1 MSIEQLY
8 KIYLQ
13 HPVICTDTRKI
24 SPGCLF
30 FALKG
35 EHFDGNSFAE
45 KALELGAAYAIVDW
59 KEGANDRLILVNDVL
74 SSLQE
79 LATYHRSQ
87 LHIPV
92 IGITG
97 SNGKTTTKELLYAV
111 LSQHYCT
118 FATHGNLNNHI
129 GVPLSILSIGPE
141 VHLAIIEMGANH
153 RQEIAQLCSIAQP
166 THGLITNIGKAHLDG
181 FGGMEG
187 VRKGKGELYEYLAK
201 TDGTAFVSHNSLELN
216 ALCRQYSLNK
226 VVFYGS
232 GMDNYISGNIS
243 QEVPFLSVSW
253 KRQRVEFDELKHEV
267 SSHLTGSYNLENILA
282 AICVGS
288 FFELRTEEINAGI
301 SGYIPSNN
309 RSQVS
314 KTDKNTLICDYY
326 NANPSSMA
334 AALENIEKLPA
345 ENKVLILGDMFELGA
360 ESAEEHA
367 SMVEKAL
374 QVPAS
379 RRLFIGADFFAQREK
394 AKKEEFYKSTEEA
407 YKAIEKQPINGA
419 TILLKGSRGMKL
431 ESLVALL

>member
-8 KIYLQ
+8 EIYLQ

-45 KALELGAAYAIVDW
+45 KALEMGAAYAIVDR
-59 KEGANDRLILVNDVL
+59 KSTENTRLLLVDDVL
-74 SSLQE
+74 HCLQK
-79 LATYHRSQ
+79 LATHHRKQ

-141 VHLAIIEMGANH
+141 IHMAIIEMGANH
-153 RQEIAQLCSIAQP
+153 QQEIAQLCRIAQP

-187 VRKGKGELYEYLAK
+187 VRKGKGELYDYLAI

-226 VVFYGS
+226 LVFYGS
-232 GMDNYISGNIS
+232 GMDNYISGSIS
-243 QEVPFLSVSW
+243 QEVPFLRVAW

-267 SSHLTGSYNLENILA
+267 STHLTGSYNLENILA

-314 KTDKNTLICDYY
+314 KTEKNTLICDYY

-334 AALENIEKLPA
+334 GALENMEKLPGDT
-345 ENKVLILGDMFELGA
+345 KVLILGDMFELGA
-360 ESAEEHA
+360 DSAAEHA
-367 SMVEKAL
+367 EIIEKAL
-374 QVPAS
+374 GVSAT
-379 RRLFIGADFFAQREK
+379 RRVFIGADFYAQRGLNNG
-394 AKKEEFYKSTEEA
+394 AEFYKTTAEA
-407 YKAIEKQPINGA
+407 YEALKQKTIRNA

-431 ESLVALL
+431 ESLVELL